1 MDPGR
6 RETTTKVLKDRRSPR
21 RRGRTGTSVQQN
33 APERVRGH
41 RRRRERDHD
50 VERRAGDAQAS
61 HDDLRAL
68 TPRHDRRVRH
78 FEPRDDVRVV
88 AVPGRDPEKRRKRQ
102 LEHAR
107 AHAERRRGRDE
118 HADAA
123 RRLRVV
129 PRVVQLRDAGGEIE
143 REEDRS
149 AGADESI
156 LHRGATRRRDRE
168 RVRVRPPGARRLP
181 PRRDRDGDA
190 RRELEQ
196 DVVALRA
203 VDEEDEDAGVRQVRE
218 AARGGGRAIRADYR
232 GREQDRRERG
242 EEGPPLHQS
251 LRVLRD
257 LQREAVREQEREDGE
272 RVEGL
277 RRLRARH
284 RARGGRAAMRRA
296 LHK

>member
-1 MDPGR
+1 MSSTLVLHYGSDVHRLHVDPGGFSNLLLLR
-6 RETTTKVLKDRRSPR
+6 LQISSITGVDPDRQVLFLRCSIAP
-21 RRGRTGTSVQQN
+21 GEQQ
-33 APERVRGH
+33 
-41 RRRRERDHD
+41 
-50 VERRAGDAQAS
+50 
-61 HDDLRAL
+61 
-68 TPRHDRRVRH
+68 
-78 FEPRDDVRVV
+78 
-88 AVPGRDPEKRRKRQ
+88 
-102 LEHAR
+102 
-107 AHAERRRGRDE
+107 
-118 HADAA
+118 
-123 RRLRVV
+123 
-129 PRVVQLRDAGGEIE
+129 
-143 REEDRS
+143 
-149 AGADESI
+149 
-156 LHRGATRRRDRE
+156 
-168 RVRVRPPGARRLP
+168 
-181 PRRDRDGDA
+181 
-190 RRELEQ
+190 EQ
-196 DVVALRA
+196 DD